1 MQNQDLANTALLHK
15 QVENALRQE
24 IESGIWAVGDR
35 IPSEAQLSE
44 KYGVSRV
51 TVRNAISRLVEDG
64 LLVRLQGKGTF
75 VSSHPIQSNV
85 RVSRSFTAICE
96 MQGRTAGAKLID
108 LQLCEPNAQQAAF
121 LGLAPGERVL
131 RLKRLRLVD
140 EIPLVVETNY
150 FPESFSFLMREELSG
165 SLYRLLAQKYQIT
178 AAQSRMVVG
187 VCRAGA
193 EHVRWLGVAQSAPL
207 LFNRSEVFDQ
217 AGTPLHLAE
226 QAVRVDLPEI
236 FQYYV

>member
-75 VSSHPIQSNV
+75 VSSHPIP
-85 RVSRSFTAICE
+85 VSYTHL
-96 MQGRTAGAKLID
+96 TL
-108 LQLCEPNAQQAAF
+108 P
-121 LGLAPGERVL
+121 
-131 RLKRLRLVD
+131 
-140 EIPLVVETNY
+140 TN
-150 FPESFSFLMREELSG
+150 
-165 SLYRLLAQKYQIT
+165 
-178 AAQSRMVVG
+178 
-187 VCRAGA
+187 
-193 EHVRWLGVAQSAPL
+193 
-207 LFNRSEVFDQ
+207 
-217 AGTPLHLAE
+217 
-226 QAVRVDLPEI
+226 
-236 FQYYV
+236 

>member
-96 MQGRTAGAKLID
+96 MQGRPAGAKLIFW
-108 LQLCEPNAQQAAF
+108 A
-121 LGLAPGERVL
+121 L
-131 RLKRLRLVD
+131 RRA
-140 EIPLVVETNY
+140 
-150 FPESFSFLMREELSG
+150 SG
-165 SLYRLLAQKYQIT
+165 CF
-178 AAQSRMVVG
+178 G
-187 VCRAGA
+187 
-193 EHVRWLGVAQSAPL
+193 
-207 LFNRSEVFDQ
+207 
-217 AGTPLHLAE
+217 
-226 QAVRVDLPEI
+226 
-236 FQYYV
+236 